1 MEQPLLPGEVATDS
15 ARSQNGA
22 SAPYDPGPGLPP
34 GSIGP
39 ALPGNSCADAT
50 EHSNEEAAGDEP
62 LHKLSG
68 MQQLRREAHKQ
79 WRLALPI
86 CTMNVFNVLL
96 AMVSVIFVGHLGA
109 KELAAGALA
118 TGVANVTGIAVL
130 VSGRKGFIG
139 SPT

>member
-1 MEQPLLPGEVATDS
+1 MEQPLLLSRVEAES
-15 ARSQNGA
+15 ARSIPGS
-22 SAPYDPGPGLPP
+22 SAPYDPGPDVLPCSINPGLV
-34 GSIGP
+34 GP
-39 ALPGNSCADAT
+39 LPVASG
-50 EHSNEEAAGDEP
+50 EESSELAAACHDDVA
-62 LHKLSG
+62 LHKVASMRQFQIEG
-68 MQQLRREAHKQ
+68 HRQ

-130 VSGRKGFIG
+130 VSPYK
-139 SPT
+139 T